1 MKRPKPPSLVT
12 MVVLTTITVIF
23 WVFFSVYRAFTQQP
37 TPTVPAEILEPFSPD
52 LDEEALSKLQG
63 RIFFAEG
70 TLPTINILTTTPSA
84 LPSEELE
91 TATPSPTTTPTATPT
106 ATLSPTPSSTPSAEV
121 TP

>member
-12 MVVLTTITVIF
+12 IVVLTTITVIF

-52 LDEEALSKLQG
+52 LDEEALSKIQG
-63 RIFFAEG
+63 RTFFAEG

-84 LPSEELE
+84 LPSVELE
-91 TATPSPTTTPTATPT
+91 TATPSPTASPT